1 MSYPPTFQYLSFHTA
16 NVFDVQSMLFSAFV
30 SKSFIIFLC
39 CYGIQAFRKA
49 QKYEWLTHQTIYA
62 NSIFCFC
69 FLVFFSNSSLL
80 IELVM
85 GVYFMCLFAQ
95 IFKTNL
101 CYTYIVFGIRIQFQ
115 EISDHHC
122 KVYSP
127 ALFNKLQIGLYNT
140 ITKYLFIKNFM
151 LYLFKI

>member
-1 MSYPPTFQYLSFHTA
+1 MYWLFEQVFKVVMYIWCIDNMFEGSCWVLEQDLFVMLAMRASMSYPPTFQYLSFRTA

-39 CYGIQAFRKA
+39 CYGIQAFPKA
-49 QKYEWLTHQTIYA
+49 QKYEWLTHQIIYA

-69 FLVFFSNSSLL
+69 FLVFFSNSPLL
-80 IELVM
+80 IEVVV

-101 CYTYIVFGIRIQFQ
+101 CYTYIVFSIRI
-115 EISDHHC
+115 
-122 KVYSP
+122 
-127 ALFNKLQIGLYNT
+127 
-140 ITKYLFIKNFM
+140 
-151 LYLFKI
+151 